1 MDLSVAIVGP
11 TATGKSSLAIEL
23 ARSLGC
29 VEIVS
34 VDSMAVYREM
44 DLATAKPSAA
54 LREEFPHH
62 LIDLLDPSDDCSVSY
77 FQFEARAAI
86 AGIHARGKVPLLVG
100 GTGLYHRSVIDNLEI
115 PGQWPEIRRQLD
127 DQLLGQGSL
136 AEMYQRLESVDPQA
150 ASRIEP
156 ENGRRIAR
164 ALEVIEGS
172 GRLFSSFGPGL
183 TDYPES
189 SVTQIG
195 IDRELDLLDQAVETR
210 VDEWVE
216 AGLLDEM
223 RGLAARADGLSRT
236 ARQAIGYRECL
247 DWLELDEDRRPPF
260 AVPIAATVARSRS
273 LLRRQR
279 SWFRRDPR
287 ISWAEST
294 DQAYETASRAISGI
308 AQQLK

>member
-1 MDLSVAIVGP
+1 VDLSVAIVGP

-77 FQFEARAAI
+77 FQLEARAAI

-127 DQLLGQGSL
+127 DQLLEQGSL